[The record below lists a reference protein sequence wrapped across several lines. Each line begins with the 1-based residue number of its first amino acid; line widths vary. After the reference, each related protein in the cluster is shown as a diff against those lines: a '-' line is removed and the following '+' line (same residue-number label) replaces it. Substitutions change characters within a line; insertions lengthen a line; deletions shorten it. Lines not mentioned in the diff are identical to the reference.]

1 MTEQRSD
8 VVDNM
13 DLMTAREVAHALGIS
28 VRTLER
34 YVSERLIPFVRLP
47 MRGSRSGTRFLRSE
61 ITKWLRKSTIRPEQG
76 KDEAA

>member
-1 MTEQRSD
+1 MTETS
-8 VVDNM
+8 NHAAEKM
-13 DLMTAREVAHALGIS
+13 DLMTAREVADALGVS

-34 YVSERLIPFVRLP
+34 YVNERLIPFVRLP

-61 ITKWLRKSTIRPEQG
+61 ITKWLRKRTIRPEQG